1 MQDHHETGEDGLLF
15 STDRTRLDIDLI
27 HRFLADESYWV
38 PGIRR
43 EFVERAIETSLCFG
57 LFDMAVRHGG
67 SKARQLA
74 FARVIT
80 DGAGFAWLADVF
92 VVGTERGAGLGKGL
106 MAFVMAHPELQRIR
120 RFMLATRDAHG
131 LYEQFGF
138 TPLAHPER
146 IMERYDAE
154 ALSR

>member
-1 MQDHHETGEDGLLF
+1 MPGHHELSEDGLLF
-15 STDRTRLDIDLI
+15 STDPARLDIDLI
-27 HRFLADESYWV
+27 HDFLCRESYWV

-43 EFVERAIETSLCFG
+43 EFVERAIARSICF
-57 LFDMAVRHGG
+57 AVYGEN
-67 SKARQLA
+67 RQLA

-92 VVGTERGAGLGKGL
+92 VLGDQRGHGLGKRL
-106 MAFVMAHPELQRIR
+106 IEFVLSHPDLQRIR
-120 RFMLATRDAHG
+120 RFMLATRDAHD
-131 LYEQFGF
+131 LYARFGF

-146 IMERYDAE
+146 LMERYDAD

>member
-1 MQDHHETGEDGLLF
+1 MPLVLHERTEHGLLF
-15 STDRTRLDIDLI
+15 STDRRRLDIALI
-27 HRFLADESYWV
+27 HDFLARESYWV

-43 EFVERAIETSLCFG
+43 ELVETAIERSICFG
-57 LFDMAVRHGG
+57 VYEG
-67 SKARQLA
+67 ARQLA

-92 VVGTERGAGLGKGL
+92 IVGAERGGGLGKRLIG
-106 MAFVMAHPELQRIR
+106 FVMAHPDLQRIR

-131 LYEQFGF
+131 LYAQFGF
-138 TPLAHPER
+138 MPLAQPDR
-146 IMERYDAE
+146 IMERYEAD

>member
-1 MQDHHETGEDGLLF
+1 MWADHEKTEDGLLF
-15 STDRTRLDIDLI
+15 STDRSRLDIDAI
-27 HRFLADESYWV
+27 HAFLSTESYWV

-43 EFVERAIETSLCFG
+43 AFVERAIETSLCFG
-57 LFDMAVRHGG
+57 VYDG
-67 SKARQLA
+67 SRQLA

-92 VVGTERGAGLGKGL
+92 VVADARGRKLGERLVE
-106 MAFVMAHPELQRIR
+106 FVLAHPDLQRIR

-131 LYEQFGF
+131 LYAKYGF

-146 IMERYDAE
+146 IMERYDAD

>member
-1 MQDHHETGEDGLLF
+1 MWADHEKTEDGLLF
-15 STDRTRLDIDLI
+15 STDRSRLDIDAI
-27 HRFLADESYWV
+27 HAFLSTESYWV

-43 EFVERAIETSLCFG
+43 EFVERAIETSLCFAI
-57 LFDMAVRHGG
+57 FER
-67 SKARQLA
+67 ARQLA

-92 VVGTERGAGLGKGL
+92 VVADARGRKLGERLIE
-106 MAFVMAHPELQRIR
+106 FVLAHPDLQRIR

-131 LYEQFGF
+131 LYEKYGF

-146 IMERYDAE
+146 IMERYDAA

>member
-1 MQDHHETGEDGLLF
+1 MWADHEKTEDQLLF
-15 STDRTRLDIDLI
+15 STDRSRLDIDAI
-27 HRFLADESYWV
+27 HAFLSTESYWV

-43 EFVERAIETSLCFG
+43 EFVERAIETSLCFAI
-57 LFDMAVRHGG
+57 FDGP
-67 SKARQLA
+67 RQLA

-92 VVGTERGAGLGKGL
+92 VVADARGQKLGERLID
-106 MAFVMAHPELQRIR
+106 FVLAHPDLQRIR

-131 LYEQFGF
+131 LYAKYGF

-146 IMERYDAE
+146 IMERYDAD

>member
-1 MQDHHETGEDGLLF
+1 MWADHEKTEDGLLF
-15 STDRTRLDIDLI
+15 STDRGRLDIDAI
-27 HRFLADESYWV
+27 HAFLSTESYWV

-43 EFVERAIETSLCFG
+43 EFVERAIETSLCFAV
-57 LFDMAVRHGG
+57 FDGT
-67 SKARQLA
+67 RQLA

-92 VVGTERGAGLGKGL
+92 VVADARGQKLGERLIE
-106 MAFVMAHPELQRIR
+106 FVLSHPDLQRIR

-131 LYEQFGF
+131 LYAKYGF

-146 IMERYDAE
+146 IMERYDAD

>member
-1 MQDHHETGEDGLLF
+1 MWADHEKTEDGLLF
-15 STDRTRLDIDLI
+15 STDRGRLDIDAI
-27 HRFLADESYWV
+27 HAFLSTESYWV

-57 LFDMAVRHGG
+57 VFDGM
-67 SKARQLA
+67 RQLA

-92 VVGTERGAGLGKGL
+92 VVADVRGRKLGERLIE
-106 MAFVMAHPELQRIR
+106 FVLAHPDLQRIR

-131 LYEQFGF
+131 LYAKYGF
-138 TPLAHPER
+138 TTLAHPER
-146 IMERYDAE
+146 IMERYDAD

>member
-1 MQDHHETGEDGLLF
+1 MWADHEKIEDGLLF
-15 STDRTRLDIDLI
+15 STDRSRLDIDAI
-27 HRFLADESYWV
+27 HAFLARESYWV

-43 EFVERAIETSLCFG
+43 AFVERALETSLCFG
-57 LFDMAVRHGG
+57 IFDGT
-67 SKARQLA
+67 RQLA

-92 VVGTERGAGLGKGL
+92 VITEARGRKLGERL
-106 MAFVMAHPELQRIR
+106 VEFVLAHPDLQRIR

-131 LYEQFGF
+131 LYAKFGF

-146 IMERYDAE
+146 IMERYDPG

>member
-1 MQDHHETGEDGLLF
+1 MWADHEKTEDGLLF
-15 STDRTRLDIDLI
+15 STDRSRLDIDAI
-27 HRFLADESYWV
+27 HAFLATESYWV

-43 EFVERAIETSLCFG
+43 EFVERAIETSLCFAI
-57 LFDMAVRHGG
+57 FDAT
-67 SKARQLA
+67 RQLA

-92 VVGTERGAGLGKGL
+92 VVADARGRKLGERLIE
-106 MAFVMAHPELQRIR
+106 FVLAHPDLQRIR

-131 LYEQFGF
+131 LYAKYGF
-138 TPLAHPER
+138 TALAHPER

>member
-1 MQDHHETGEDGLLF
+1 MTEHHERSQDGILF
-15 STDRTRLDIDLI
+15 STDRARLDIDRI
-27 HRFLADESYWV
+27 HEFLSRDSYWV

-43 EFVERAIETSLCFG
+43 EFVERAIETSLCFAIFEG
-57 LFDMAVRHGG
+57 AH
-67 SKARQLA
+67 QLA

-92 VVGTERGAGLGKGL
+92 VVADARGRKLGERLVQ
-106 MAFVMAHPELQRIR
+106 FVLAHPDLQRIR

-131 LYEQFGF
+131 LYAKYGF

-146 IMERYDAE
+146 IMERYDAD

>member
-1 MQDHHETGEDGLLF
+1 M
-15 STDRTRLDIDLI
+15 
-27 HRFLADESYWV
+27 

-43 EFVERAIETSLCFG
+43 EFVETAIERSICFG
-57 LFDMAVRHGG
+57 VYEQ
-67 SKARQLA
+67 ARQIG

-92 VVGTERGAGLGKGL
+92 VVADDRGRGIGKRL
-106 MAFVMAHPELQRIR
+106 MAFVMAHPDLQRIR
-120 RFMLATRDAHG
+120 RFMLATRDAHD
-131 LYEQFGF
+131 LYARSGF

-146 IMERYDAE
+146 LMERYDAE

>member
-1 MQDHHETGEDGLLF
+1 MWADHEKTEDGLLF
-15 STDRTRLDIDLI
+15 STDRGRLDIEAI
-27 HRFLADESYWV
+27 HAFLSTESYWV

-43 EFVERAIETSLCFG
+43 EFVERAIETSLCFAI
-57 LFDMAVRHGG
+57 FDGP
-67 SKARQLA
+67 RQLA

-92 VVGTERGAGLGKGL
+92 VVADARGQKLGERLID
-106 MAFVMAHPELQRIR
+106 FVLAHPDLQRIR

-131 LYEQFGF
+131 LYAKYGF
-138 TPLAHPER
+138 TQLAHPER
-146 IMERYDAE
+146 IMERYDAD

>member
-1 MQDHHETGEDGLLF
+1 M
-15 STDRTRLDIDLI
+15 DIDLI
-27 HRFLADESYWV
+27 HDFLSRESYWV

-43 EFVERAIETSLCFG
+43 EFVERAIANSICFG
-57 LFDMAVRHGG
+57 AYED
-67 SKARQLA
+67 SRQLA

-92 VVGTERGAGLGKGL
+92 VVAAHRGSGLGKRL
-106 MAFVMAHPELQRIR
+106 IAFVMAHPDLQYIR

-131 LYEQFGF
+131 LYAQFGF

-146 IMERYDAE
+146 MMERYDAY

>member
-1 MQDHHETGEDGLLF
+1 MPEHHERTEDGLLF
-15 STDRTRLDIDLI
+15 STDPARLDIDLI
-27 HRFLADESYWV
+27 HDFLSRESYWV

-43 EFVERAIETSLCFG
+43 EHVERAIARSICFG
-57 LFDMAVRHGG
+57 VYEQR
-67 SKARQLA
+67 RQLA
-74 FARVIT
+74 FARVIS

-92 VVGTERGAGLGKGL
+92 VGKDHRKLGIGRQL
-106 MAFVMAHPELQRIR
+106 IAFVMAHPDLKTIR

-131 LYEQFGF
+131 LYAQFGF

-146 IMERYDAE
+146 LMERYDAD

>member
-1 MQDHHETGEDGLLF
+1 MFETCESSEGGLLF
-15 STDRTRLDIDLI
+15 STDHARLDIDLI
-27 HRFLADESYWV
+27 HDFLNRESYWV

-43 EFVERAIETSLCFG
+43 EFVERAIEHSVCFG
-57 LFDMAVRHGG
+57 VYEHD
-67 SKARQLA
+67 RQLA

-92 VVGTERGAGLGKGL
+92 VISSARRRGIGKRL
-106 MAFVMAHPELQRIR
+106 MKFVMAHPDLQYIR
-120 RFMLATRDAHG
+120 RFMLATRDAHA
-131 LYEQFGF
+131 LYAQSGF

-146 IMERYDAE
+146 MMERYDAD

>member
-1 MQDHHETGEDGLLF
+1 MPGHHERREDGLLF
-15 STDRTRLDIDLI
+15 STDPALLDIDLI
-27 HRFLADESYWV
+27 HDFLCRESYWV

-43 EFVERAIETSLCFG
+43 EFVEQAIARSICF
-57 LFDMAVRHGG
+57 AVYEE
-67 SKARQLA
+67 SRQLA

-92 VVGTERGAGLGKGL
+92 VVGDQRGHGVGKRL
-106 MAFVMAHPELQRIR
+106 IEFVLSHQDLQRIR
-120 RFMLATRDAHG
+120 RFMLATRDAHD
-131 LYEQFGF
+131 LYARFGF

-146 IMERYDAE
+146 LMERYDAE

>member
-1 MQDHHETGEDGLLF
+1 MWADHEKTEDGLLF
-15 STDRTRLDIDLI
+15 STDRGRLDIDAI
-27 HRFLADESYWV
+27 HAFLSTESYWV

-43 EFVERAIETSLCFG
+43 EFVERAIETSLCFAIFEG
-57 LFDMAVRHGG
+57 
-67 SKARQLA
+67 ARQLA

-92 VVGTERGAGLGKGL
+92 VVADARGRKLGERLVE
-106 MAFVMAHPELQRIR
+106 FVLAHPDLQRIR

-131 LYEQFGF
+131 LYAKYGF

-146 IMERYDAE
+146 IMERYDAD

>member
-1 MQDHHETGEDGLLF
+1 MWADHEKTEQGLLF
-15 STDRTRLDIDLI
+15 STDRGRLDIDAI
-27 HRFLADESYWV
+27 HAFLSTESYWV

-43 EFVERAIETSLCFG
+43 EFVERAIETSLCFAI
-57 LFDMAVRHGG
+57 FDG
-67 SKARQLA
+67 ARQLA

-92 VVGTERGAGLGKGL
+92 VVADARGRKLGERLIE
-106 MAFVMAHPELQRIR
+106 FVLAHPDLQRIR

-131 LYEQFGF
+131 LYAKYGF
-138 TPLAHPER
+138 TALAHPER
-146 IMERYDAE
+146 IMERYDAN

>member
-1 MQDHHETGEDGLLF
+1 MWADHEKIEDGLLF
-15 STDRTRLDIDLI
+15 STDRALLDIDAI
-27 HRFLADESYWV
+27 HAFLSTESYWV

-57 LFDMAVRHGG
+57 IFDG
-67 SKARQLA
+67 ARQLA
-74 FARVIT
+74 FARVIS

-92 VVGTERGAGLGKGL
+92 VVADARGRKLGERLIE
-106 MAFVMAHPELQRIR
+106 FVLAHPDLERIR

-131 LYEQFGF
+131 LYAKYGF

-146 IMERYDAE
+146 IMERYDAD

>member
-1 MQDHHETGEDGLLF
+1 MWVDHEKTEDGLLF
-15 STDRTRLDIDLI
+15 STDRARLDIDAI
-27 HRFLADESYWV
+27 HAFLANESYWV

-43 EFVERAIETSLCFG
+43 EFVERAIETSLCF
-57 LFDMAVRHGG
+57 AVFHEE
-67 SKARQLA
+67 RQLA

-92 VVGTERGAGLGKGL
+92 VVADARGRKLGERLVE
-106 MAFVMAHPELQRIR
+106 FVLAHPDLQRIR

-131 LYEQFGF
+131 LYAKYGF

-146 IMERYDAE
+146 IMERYDAD

>member
-1 MQDHHETGEDGLLF
+1 MWADHEKTEDGLLF
-15 STDRTRLDIDLI
+15 STDRGRLDIDAI
-27 HRFLADESYWV
+27 HAFLSTESYWV

-43 EFVERAIETSLCFG
+43 EFVERAIETSLCFAI
-57 LFDMAVRHGG
+57 FDGAC
-67 SKARQLA
+67 QLG

-92 VVGTERGAGLGKGL
+92 VVADARGRKLGERLVE
-106 MAFVMAHPELQRIR
+106 FVLAHPDLQRIR

-131 LYEQFGF
+131 LYAKYGF

-146 IMERYDAE
+146 IMERYDAD